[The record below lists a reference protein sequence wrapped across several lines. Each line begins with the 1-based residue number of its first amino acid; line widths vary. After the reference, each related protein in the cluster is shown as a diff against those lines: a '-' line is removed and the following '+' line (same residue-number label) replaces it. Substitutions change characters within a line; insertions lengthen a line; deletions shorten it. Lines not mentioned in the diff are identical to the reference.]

1 MKLTVKPAMMKSFG
15 SRVATLRQLN
25 NLTQSELAELCTK
38 SGSALSQGYLSKI
51 ENDHRREIG
60 LPNGEVIKILA
71 DVLDT
76 TSDFLL
82 SRTDDPSALPRN
94 AFVTDDAY
102 EAARIIDALSLTRRQ
117 EAINMLR
124 LIEKSGSD
132 LQQYYAREQR
142 LLESIERLF
151 GKEVRDQIAASLRND
166 MS

>member
-1 MKLTVKPAMMKSFG
+1 MMKSFG

-25 NLTQSELAELCTK
+25 NLTQSELADLCAK
-38 SGSALSQGYLSKI
+38 NGSALSQGYLSKL
-51 ENDHRREIG
+51 ENDQRRDIG

-76 TSDFLL
+76 TADFLL

-94 AFVTDDAY
+94 AFVTDDAF
-102 EAARIIDALSLTRRQ
+102 EAARIVDALSLTRRQ

-132 LQQYYAREQR
+132 LQQYHAREQR
-142 LLESIERLF
+142 LLDSIERLF